1 MTEDDKRLEAA
12 LTRLTDALDSLE
24 VASRRILDSEDV
36 QRAAA
41 PNLASALEH
50 AEMKAAKLE
59 AASAE
64 VSRVLA
70 VATEAIAAIV
80 SKQAEPTGT

>member
-1 MTEDDKRLEAA
+1 MTQDDKRLEAA

-24 VASRRILDSEDV
+24 VATRRILDAADV
-36 QRAAA
+36 PRDSA
-41 PNLASALEH
+41 PSLASALEY

-70 VATEAIAAIV
+70 VTTEALAAIV
-80 SKQAEPTGT
+80 SKQAEPTDT